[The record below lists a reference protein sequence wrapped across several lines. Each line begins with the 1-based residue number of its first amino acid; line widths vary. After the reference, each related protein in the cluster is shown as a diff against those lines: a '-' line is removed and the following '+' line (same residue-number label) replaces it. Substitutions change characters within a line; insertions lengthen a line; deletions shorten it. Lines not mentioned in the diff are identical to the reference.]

1 MILYAIYALCA
12 LIIVVLA
19 VSLVAVSGEKNA
31 LRRRQESILSN
42 CGSAAFL
49 VNRKGNVV
57 WRCNVP
63 KGEELSRA
71 QLLCRSTKVLSEWM
85 DTTSWRAI
93 KDAFKS
99 VTPDHQQTLQVKLNG
114 DSQPSTA
121 TILKGDGGR
130 YILLIASN
138 ASTPADIE
146 KIRNRGDLMEKIM
159 EFMPIPVNVK
169 DMTNHGAF
177 LIWNKQATQ
186 LFGFNPINDGNEVH
200 FTNEFQQCLADADRE
215 AFANKQSSFV
225 AEYMSA
231 DNGKRIL
238 HVQKRLIKREDGR
251 KWIITTIFDMTDL
264 EVQRQGLQEAEANLR
279 EALKKADISSRLKS
293 EFLSNMSHEVRTPLN
308 GIKGFAECMVSMD
321 SEEERQTLYREV
333 SRCSDDLTSIIDG
346 IILLSKIESGE
357 MSVSVESFL
366 LNDFLQEVLDS
377 NAILKDSAVKF
388 QIQCPDQIFGI
399 NADKEKVRM
408 ILKQFLSNAK
418 KYTSEGTITLG
429 YSTKVHSVHFF
440 VTDTGVGMSPEDQ
453 ETAFDRF
460 VKNGSMKHGIGL
472 GLSICRSMASLLGGT
487 VGVESELGKGSTF
500 YFDLP
505 CALFT
510 REERTSALGKLVK
523 R

>member
-1 MILYAIYALCA
+1 MILIAIYALCA
-12 LIIVVLA
+12 LIVVA
-19 VSLVAVSGEKNA
+19 LVVALIAVSGERNA
-31 LRRRQESILSN
+31 LRRRQESILSS

-49 VNRKGNVV
+49 VNKKGNVV

-63 KGEELSRA
+63 RGEELSRA
-71 QLLCRSTKVLSEWM
+71 QLLCRGTKKVSEWM
-85 DTTSWRAI
+85 DTASWRALQA
-93 KDAFKS
+93 AFKS
-99 VTPDHQQTLQVKLNG
+99 VTPNQKQTLQVLLNG
-114 DSQPSTA
+114 DSQPSLA
-121 TILKGDGGR
+121 TVLKGDGGR
-130 YILLIASN
+130 LILLIASN

-146 KIRNRGDLMEKIM
+146 NLRNRSGLMEKIM

-169 DMTNHGAF
+169 DMTNRGAF
-177 LIWNKQATQ
+177 LIWNKQATE
-186 LFGFNPINDGNEVH
+186 LFGFNPIADDGKVG
-200 FTNEFQQCLADADRE
+200 FTNEFQQRLADADRE
-215 AFANKQSSFV
+215 ALANKQSSFI
-225 AEYMSA
+225 AEYTAA
-231 DNGKRIL
+231 DNEKRML
-238 HVQKRLIKREDGR
+238 HVQKRLIKRDDGR

-264 EVQRQGLQEAEANLR
+264 EMQRQGLQEAEANLR

-366 LNDFLQEVLDS
+366 LNDFLQEVVDS
-377 NAILKDSAVKF
+377 DAMTKNDSVTI
-388 QIQCPDQIFGI
+388 QTQCPDQIFGI
-399 NADKEKVRM
+399 NADREKVGM

-418 KYTSEGTITLG
+418 KYTSEGTITIG
-429 YSTKVHSVHFF
+429 YTTKVHSVHFF
-440 VTDTGVGMSPEDQ
+440 VTDTGVGMSAEDQ
-453 ETAFDRF
+453 QTAFDRF

-472 GLSICRSMASLLGGT
+472 GLSICSSMASLLGGK